1 MSHTTARTLQWIVI
15 ILIVSLIGGGVYHY
29 FSARAAKINT
39 TPTTFNTSG
48 LVGYWT
54 FDGAE
59 TVWTSTTAG
68 TTLDKSGQNNTG
80 TLTSMNQATSPV
92 AGKIGQGLYFDGSND
107 YVNIGSVANDVSGD
121 ISIVVWVKAN
131 NNHTAAA
138 FRKGTIL
145 AHHSSTGAN
154 KGVIFFIGDA
164 GNVGNDNELLVFD
177 GTTGSY
183 EITTNT
189 VVGDNKWHYIVYVLS
204 GTTGTI
210 YVDGV
215 SKGTHTANW
224 TYASNDKWSVG
235 QEWDDAITSDFL
247 DGIIDDVRI
256 YNRALL
262 PAEIATLYTM
272 GTATVSTSTTTLN
285 TNGLVGYWTFDGSK
299 VPWTSSTA
307 ATATDSSGQ
316 NNTGTLTNM
325 NQSTAP
331 VIGKIGQGLN
341 FDGSNDY
348 VASGGVFSSL
358 GTSNQPYSLAG
369 WVMVRSGAAAGN
381 IIHISSDS
389 GGTGWCVS
397 FVTYNGTKLLANSW
411 NGGGVTATGA
421 TTLTQGIWYHFVNT
435 WDASNGLR
443 IYLNGVLDGS
453 TAQATFS
460 ASGSSDY
467 VFAGR
472 GVASCS
478 GTTGN
483 YFNGRIDDVRIY
495 NRALSAG
502 EVADLYTMGT
512 TTVNAS
518 TNALNT
524 NGLVGEWSFAA
535 TTLDTSGQNN
545 TGTLTNMSQSTS
557 PTPGKIGQALLF
569 DGVDDYVTTG
579 NAGDIKTLSYWVNT
593 NTNKFYATPYVGT
606 DFYKDGVSA
615 SLLGSELITN
625 GNFDSDVTGWSVDS
639 ASPISWVNG
648 TSGDGSTG
656 YLRFSTADNGNW
668 DRFRKDGSVV
678 SASTTYQVSF
688 WYRTSGITGNL
699 DVHLTDNF
707 GGLTNRVRSVPI
719 TPTSGSWK
727 YFSVVLTTESS
738 TYPIFTIVK
747 LGNVGV
753 GTFDIDA
760 ISVKTLNASI
770 GTGWH
775 HIVTTSNNGI
785 YASNMSIGKS
795 QGTSEITGG
804 YWTGSIDDVRVYN
817 KALSADEVASLYN
830 QGR

>member
-483 YFNGRIDDVRIY
+483 YFNGRIDDLPIYTYPLTSQQVKTIY
-495 NRALSAG
+495 NEGA
-502 EVADLYTMGT
+502 
-512 TTVNAS
+512 
-518 TNALNT
+518 
-524 NGLVGEWSFAA
+524 
-535 TTLDTSGQNN
+535 
-545 TGTLTNMSQSTS
+545 
-557 PTPGKIGQALLF
+557 
-569 DGVDDYVTTG
+569 
-579 NAGDIKTLSYWVNT
+579 
-593 NTNKFYATPYVGT
+593 
-606 DFYKDGVSA
+606 
-615 SLLGSELITN
+615 
-625 GNFDSDVTGWSVDS
+625 
-639 ASPISWVNG
+639 
-648 TSGDGSTG
+648 
-656 YLRFSTADNGNW
+656 
-668 DRFRKDGSVV
+668 
-678 SASTTYQVSF
+678 VSF
-688 WYRTSGITGNL
+688 Q
-699 DVHLTDNF
+699 
-707 GGLTNRVRSVPI
+707 P
-719 TPTSGSWK
+719 
-727 YFSVVLTTESS
+727 
-738 TYPIFTIVK
+738 
-747 LGNVGV
+747 
-753 GTFDIDA
+753 
-760 ISVKTLNASI
+760 
-770 GTGWH
+770 
-775 HIVTTSNNGI
+775 
-785 YASNMSIGKS
+785 
-795 QGTSEITGG
+795 
-804 YWTGSIDDVRVYN
+804 
-817 KALSADEVASLYN
+817 
-830 QGR
+830 